1 MAITTEARSYTTAD
15 GTKVPVFLATPEG
28 TGPFPAILMAYEL
41 WGMLEIPGG
50 GPHMRDVAA
59 RFAAAGYVAAVPDY
73 YTARGQQPRMEDGAI
88 KGGPSDDQSISDLC
102 DGARFLAG
110 LSSVEAG
117 RIGVI
122 GWCGGGRQ
130 SLFLAA
136 RCPEVRAA
144 AAFYGRPVNRPTQ
157 SGPSPIGCVPEM
169 HCPVFG
175 AFGEDDHAIPADT
188 ARQLDAELT
197 RCGVEH
203 EIHIYPG
210 AGHAFM
216 NDGRDGYYE
225 PAAKDAWKRVLA
237 FFARNLTAPKAA

>member
-1 MAITTEARSYTTAD
+1 LTIITETRSYEAAD
-15 GTKVPVFLATPEG
+15 GTKVPVFMASPAG
-28 TGPFPAILMAYEL
+28 AGPFPALLMAYEL

-73 YTARGQQPRMEDGAI
+73 YAARGQQPRMEGGTI
-88 KGGPSDDQSISDLC
+88 KGGPSDEQSISDLC
-102 DGARFLAG
+102 DGVRFLAA
-110 LSSVEAG
+110 LPSVDGG
-117 RIGVI
+117 RIGAI

-136 RCPEVRAA
+136 RCPGIRAA
-144 AAFYGRPVNRPTQ
+144 AAFYGRPINRPTQ
-157 SGPSPIGCVPEM
+157 TGPSPIGLVPEM

-175 AFGEDDHAIPADT
+175 AFGEDDHAIPAET

-197 RCGVEH
+197 RCGVTH

-210 AGHAFM
+210 TGHAFM
-216 NDGRDGYYE
+216 NDQRDGYFE
-225 PAAKDAWKRVLA
+225 PAATDSWNRVLA
-237 FFARNLTAPKAA
+237 FFARHLTTARAA